1 MRQYGA
7 KCIISLQTRGENV
20 TSRVFKQPRRGKTW
34 PILLQY
40 TLSVMFHLGAEM
52 TNQQDAVITKL
63 LKLQLKGRNTP
74 LNGVHNSEFKA
85 AAPVWWLNIKRHKH
99 LTPYSGTLMVKLS
112 PYKDIGQNDFN
123 AICFPAASV
132 ETVAVILTFTNWTGN
147 FFLICHISILSQ
159 VLRMY
164 LSHVELKNICDGVV
178 NVRY

>member
-1 MRQYGA
+1 
-7 KCIISLQTRGENV
+7 
-20 TSRVFKQPRRGKTW
+20 
-34 PILLQY
+34 
-40 TLSVMFHLGAEM
+40 MFHLGAEM

-132 ETVAVILTFTNWTGN
+132 ETVAVILTFTNWRGN